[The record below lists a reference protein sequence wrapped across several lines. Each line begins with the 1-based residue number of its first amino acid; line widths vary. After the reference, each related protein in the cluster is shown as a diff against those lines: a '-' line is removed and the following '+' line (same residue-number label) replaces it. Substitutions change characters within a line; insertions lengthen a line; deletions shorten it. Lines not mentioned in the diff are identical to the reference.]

1 MSARIRLRRADH
13 DNWATDNPVL
23 DHGEI
28 GLVFDEVG
36 GTTTIVGWVV
46 GNGSTVWASLPIMR
60 PPKEGSTRTGLGT
73 GTAAEGAGSSPCT
86 WDDIALLALPNT
98 FAGDNTFTPGEQVFG
113 PATTPASETPL
124 TVKGKLTVTESSS
137 SAADG
142 DLTVSAGDVVVTAG
156 DVSVTTGDVT
166 LVNGELTIPLHSAGD
181 DTHHLR
187 GASSTTGGIAFNTA
201 GPFMGNSG
209 GDAGKVMTGSE
220 YGPFI
225 QVTEDA
231 VVVGGTK
238 DGDGV
243 VASQTAIN
251 YAAQPQGASTWA
263 GLTSDLS
270 VPSKLL
276 VEKFG
281 ALFTNM
287 VDGAATRTTFDG
299 GSQSGTAEFTY
310 NDSSGSHSGE
320 HPAGSIVT
328 IFGSKCGTA
337 SNNLELLTV
346 NFDCTGSWI
355 GWGQAH
361 GFNQGSETWYNT
373 SGSHFYIK
381 MTTESTVECKVST
394 NAEQEI
400 DGITICD
407 IGQDST
413 YYDNFYRYTFIR
425 IA

>member
-36 GTTTIVGWVV
+36 ETTTIVGWVV
-46 GNGSTVWASLPIMR
+46 GNGSTVWTSLPIMR

-73 GTAAEGAGSSPCT
+73 GAAAEGAGSSPCT

-137 SAADG
+137 SADDG
-142 DLTVSAGDVVVTAG
+142 DVTVSAGDVVVTAG
-156 DVSVTTGDVT
+156 DVT
-166 LVNGELTIPLHSAGD
+166 LSNGELTIPLFDNSG

-187 GASSTTGGIAFNTA
+187 GASSTTGGIAFTA
-201 GPFMGNSG
+201 SGPFMGNSG
-209 GDAGKVMTGSE
+209 GAAGKVMTGSE

-225 QVTEDA
+225 QVTDQA

-251 YAAQPQGASTWA
+251 YAAP
-263 GLTSDLS
+263 
-270 VPSKLL
+270 
-276 VEKFG
+276 
-281 ALFTNM
+281 
-287 VDGAATRTTFDG
+287 ATR
-299 GSQSGTAEFTY
+299 
-310 NDSSGSHSGE
+310 SSHMG
-320 HPAGSIVT
+320 
-328 IFGSKCGTA
+328 
-337 SNNLELLTV
+337 
-346 NFDCTGSWI
+346 
-355 GWGQAH
+355 
-361 GFNQGSETWYNT
+361 
-373 SGSHFYIK
+373 
-381 MTTESTVECKVST
+381 
-394 NAEQEI
+394 
-400 DGITICD
+400 
-407 IGQDST
+407 
-413 YYDNFYRYTFIR
+413 
-425 IA
+425 